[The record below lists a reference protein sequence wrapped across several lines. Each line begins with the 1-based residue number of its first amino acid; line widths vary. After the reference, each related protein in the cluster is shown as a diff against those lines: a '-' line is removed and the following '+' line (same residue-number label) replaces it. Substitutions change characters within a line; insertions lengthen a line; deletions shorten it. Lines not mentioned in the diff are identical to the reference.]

1 MNKKMFVKIL
11 IVSML
16 TIQTFSMVIR
26 DNFRV
31 KRDNV
36 KNVCEE
42 KRQVISPVV
51 VQNTKGQMRFIVQ
64 DSGDDLEQT
73 VEIVTCMEPGSSC
86 AGCQDQED
94 VEVKMVCSN
103 TYQEVRL
110 RSRDAQVKS
119 EVMWDSFMFP
129 SGCDCYTLE

>member
-1 MNKKMFVKIL
+1 
-11 IVSML
+11 
-16 TIQTFSMVIR
+16 
-26 DNFRV
+26 
-31 KRDNV
+31 
-36 KNVCEE
+36 
-42 KRQVISPVV
+42 
-51 VQNTKGQMRFIVQ
+51 MRFIVQ

-73 VEIVTCMEPGSSC
+73 VEIVTCVEPGSSC